1 MEEKFELGSDDV
13 ISIEN
18 LNLSL
23 TKKSMSRFSEINK
36 VAKNY
41 AGNPLLEWINNEIE
55 CEVLQVKGG
64 GWIKGRAKA
73 YILIE
78 FIPDIE
84 KEIIESDEDKSVL
97 DDLREQL
104 SKDVPTH

>member
-13 ISIEN
+13 ISVEYPTMS
-18 LNLSL
+18 LS
-23 TKKSMSRFSEINK
+23 KKSMSKFSETKEAANG
-36 VAKNY
+36 Y
-41 AGNPLLEWINNEIE
+41 AAQPLLAWITHGVE

-64 GWIKGRAKA
+64 GWVKGRIKA
-73 YILIE
+73 CVSIE

-84 KEIIESDEDKSVL
+84 KAIIESEDDKSVL

-104 SKDVPTH
+104 NKDVPTH